1 MSYAVWHYIGYRDAI
16 DYELASGWINPARM
30 ADEVID
36 AMTEAGLI
44 DPDIQ
49 VNTEEDEIII
59 TYDAGEDDYFELIT
73 DGSMV
78 IFTDTTMLQGW
89 FMRDK
94 PYTIDTFKAR
104 MKLWKS

>member
-1 MSYAVWHYIGYRDAI
+1 
-16 DYELASGWINPARM
+16 M

-44 DPDIQ
+44 DPDIRI
-49 VNTEEDEIII
+49 NTEEDEIII
-59 TYDAGEDDYFELIT
+59 TYDAGENDYFELIT

-78 IFTDTTMLQGW
+78 FFTDTTMLQGW
-89 FMRDK
+89 FMKEK